1 MTARAW
7 LAALALRI
15 AGPIVATW
23 VCDRPGC
30 GAVNSD
36 STSTCYRCGG

>member
-7 LAALALRI
+7 LALVALRI
-15 AGPIVATW
+15 AGPTVSTW

-36 STSTCYRCGG
+36 TQVTCWKCGG